1 MTRCADENAHN
12 SKPEEPIMQPP
23 LHPSTVAVTA
33 GRGDKT
39 PGDPTNVPVNLS
51 STFHPGGENVYGR
64 HANPNWSAL
73 EEVLGALEGGRA
85 LVYSSGMGA
94 ISAVLELLPVGSG
107 IVMPFDA
114 YYGARKFVYEA
125 AEDGRL
131 SFKEV
136 DVSDRAAVLEACAGA
151 ELLWL
156 ESPTNPLMNIADV
169 AVLAE
174 GAHERGA
181 LVVMDST
188 FATPLLQRPLDLG
201 VDVVVHSATKY
212 ISGHSDVLLGV
223 AVTRDDQTFDEL
235 LELRSLYGA
244 IAGPMES
251 WLALRGLRTLP
262 LRLERAQA
270 NAGEIALSLD
280 AHPLVERVR
289 YPGLPDDP
297 GHEVA
302 ARQMRGF
309 GAMVCFEVADA
320 AVADQVMGGP
330 GSDPRR
336 HQLGG
341 TRDDNRQAE
350 QIRGR
355 GGRPR
360 GVAQAQRRVRVPRRP
375 LERPAPCTRRQLLT
389 ISATNPVWRS
399 SKWAGT
405 AEYKQRKH
413 G

>member
-1 MTRCADENAHN
+1 VSIEFVPENDTLRRRTAYN
-12 SKPEEPIMQPP
+12 PKPEEPLVQPP

-39 PGDPTNVPVNLS
+39 PGDPTNIPVNLS
-51 STFHPGGENVYGR
+51 STFHPGGANIYGR
-64 HANPNWSAL
+64 HGNPNWSAL

-94 ISAVLELLPVGSG
+94 ISAVLERLPVGSG

-136 DVSDRAAVLEACAGA
+136 DVSDSAAVLEACAGA

-181 LVVMDST
+181 LVVVDST

-201 VDVVVHSATKY
+201 VDIVVHSATKY

-270 NAGEIALSLD
+270 NAGEIALGLD

-297 GHEVA
+297 GYEVA

-320 AVADQVMGGP
+320 AVADRVIGALEVIVDAT
-330 GSDPRR
+330 S
-336 HQLGG
+336 LGG
-341 TRDDNRQAE
+341 LETTIDRRSRYAGEEAVPEGLLRLNVGCEYLDDLWNDLRHA
-350 QIRGR
+350 
-355 GGRPR
+355 
-360 GVAQAQRRVRVPRRP
+360 
-375 LERPAPCTRRQLLT
+375 LDD
-389 ISATNPVWRS
+389 
-399 SKWAGT
+399 AGS
-405 AEYKQRKH
+405 
-413 G
+413 